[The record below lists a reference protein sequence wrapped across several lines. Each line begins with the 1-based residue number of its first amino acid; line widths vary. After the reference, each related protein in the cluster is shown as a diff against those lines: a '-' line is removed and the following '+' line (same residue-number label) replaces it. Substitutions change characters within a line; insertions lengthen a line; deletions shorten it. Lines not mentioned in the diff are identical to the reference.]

1 METEKQIETGK
12 EDMHLQHSLDLSD
25 LSSSLN
31 IVDVRILMHFY
42 YPEPTPYVFKYL
54 HGKFLKYG
62 WKEDMIRYR
71 LRRLA
76 KKGLIEIVPKT
87 KPLCILPVRRHEN
100 QLKLLAM
107 AMLGKFDLK
116 K

>member
-1 METEKQIETGK
+1 MEIEKQIEAEK
-12 EDMHLQHSLDLSD
+12 EDMHVQQGLDLND
-25 LSSSLN
+25 LSNSLN

-42 YPEPTPYVFKYL
+42 HPEPIPYVFKFLYN
-54 HGKFLKYG
+54 KFRKYG

-76 KKGLIEIVPKT
+76 NKGLIEIVPKT
-87 KPLCILPVRRHEN
+87 KPLCILPVHKHEN
-100 QLKLLAM
+100 QLRLLVM